1 MLEGDRCPVLEDA
14 RPPAPNYV
22 RFRIGPDVVIALG
35 ANVKKDGEAMVG
47 QSRELVLYRTPA
59 DAMKPYDRLLG
70 DAISG
75 DATLFARKDAV
86 EQSWRVVDSVLGNA
100 TPVYVYEPGSWGP
113 DEATR
118 IGPRGGWS
126 NPT

>member
-1 MLEGDRCPVLEDA
+1 MDSWVTSRHHWW
-14 RPPAPNYV
+14 RRT
-22 RFRIGPDVVIALG
+22 RFEAFSRRIAGMSRVV
-35 ANVKKDGEAMVG
+35 VKKDGEAMAG
-47 QSRELVLYRTPA
+47 ESRELVLYRTPA

-118 IGPRGGWS
+118 IGPEGGWS